1 MRSPARAAVAL
12 AATGFVLMTT
22 LAASASLPSTN
33 PDATDMVNGEVRAI
47 AQVGGDV
54 WIGGAFTQVLDHKQA
69 LVQTVGDL
77 AVFNPAGLL
86 DTGVHLPVVTKTSGT
101 ATVYGLSLGPN
112 GILYVAGSFDHV
124 DGKARDGAAAID
136 PATGAL
142 LSFAPKAGAGNAVLA
157 TASAIYV
164 GTSKLLSFQLS
175 GAATPGYAAPVAHIN
190 ASLRGHVTL
199 PQFRDIQIV
208 GTTLVATC
216 QCDTMDDSAGTGH
229 AVKAVVEVNAKTGNL
244 LNWSPQNLG
253 PTNAAFGVSL
263 IVHDFPG
270 TSTPTVYLAAGG
282 NDFTAAYDFVSGT
295 QKWKEDTS
303 GSSQGITWFQ
313 NDLVVGGHFDWTAK
327 NTGQQCGDNDHPN
340 TGCYLSP
347 HLVAMD
353 PSNGHVVL
361 AGSAPWN
368 PGTCCAYNG
377 VWIVV
382 SDTNGLTLHVGGAFT
397 RAGTATWTYD
407 TGTKTYAMKG
417 GVRQNDYARFT
428 ASLPG

>member
-1 MRSPARAAVAL
+1 MA
-12 AATGFVLMTT
+12 
-22 LAASASLPSTN
+22 
-33 PDATDMVNGEVRAI
+33 
-47 AQVGGDV
+47 
-54 WIGGAFTQVLDHKQA
+54 H
-69 LVQTVGDL
+69 
-77 AVFNPAGLL
+77 
-86 DTGVHLPVVTKTSGT
+86 
-101 ATVYGLSLGPN
+101 VY
-112 GILYVAGSFDHV
+112 
-124 DGKARDGAAAID
+124 
-136 PATGAL
+136 
-142 LSFAPKAGAGNAVLA
+142 
-157 TASAIYV
+157 
-164 GTSKLLSFQLS
+164 
-175 GAATPGYAAPVAHIN
+175 

-244 LNWSPQNLG
+244 LNWSAQNLG
-253 PTNAAFGVSL
+253 PTNAAFGVSV

-270 TSTPTVYLAAGG
+270 TSTPTAYLAAGG
-282 NDFTAAYDFVSGT
+282 NDFTAAYDFATGK
-295 QKWKEDTS
+295 QNWKEDTS

-313 NDLVVGGHFDWTAK
+313 NDLVVGGHFDWTVR
-327 NTGQQCGDNDHPN
+327 
-340 TGCYLSP
+340 SP
-347 HLVAMD
+347 
-353 PSNGHVVL
+353 
-361 AGSAPWN
+361 